1 MVCAR
6 VCFWATGETVL
17 PASFEEAQMVVVLGL
32 NHRATCFSHLLQELL
47 AFRGLLLEA
56 LRKDDGEKVGLL
68 STQRAPDDGGVRSR
82 RTRSEDVVV
91 LSPGAEGRNRS
102 RCKRVRVSELGHSAM
117 RAPAMAMGQTRTTHR
132 QNHGIT

>member
-1 MVCAR
+1 
-6 VCFWATGETVL
+6 
-17 PASFEEAQMVVVLGL
+17 MVVVLGL

-91 LSPGAEGRNRS
+91 LSPAAEGRIRS